1 MATTW
6 QLDPTHSEIGFKVK
20 HLMITNIKG
29 EFRNFSAAIDGEEFS
44 KAAISAMIDTSSI
57 FTNEDNRDAHL
68 KNADFFDVDNHK
80 EMTFKGSSLN
90 KIDDEN
96 FELTGMLSIKG
107 ISKEIKLDLEYGG
120 TSTDPWGNEKMG
132 FSINGKINRSDYGL
146 NFNAALETGGFLLG
160 EEVKISADLQ
170 FVKKSA

>member
-1 MATTW
+1 MGTTW
-6 QLDPTHSEIGFKVK
+6 QLDPTHSELGFKVK

-29 EFRNFSAAIDGEEFS
+29 EFRNFSAEIDGEDFS
-44 KAAISAMIDTSSI
+44 KAAISATIDTSSI

-80 EMTFKGSSLN
+80 EMTFKGNSYT

-96 FELTGMLSIKG
+96 YELTGMLSIKG
-107 ISKEIKLDLEYGG
+107 ISKEIKLAVEYGG
-120 TSTDPWGNEKMG
+120 TSKDPWGNEKMG
-132 FSINGKINRSDYGL
+132 FSINGKINRNDYGL

-170 FVKKSA
+170 FVKKTA

>member
-6 QLDPTHSEIGFKVK
+6 QLDPTHSELGFKVK

-29 EFRNFSAAIDGEEFS
+29 EFRNFSAEIDGEDFS
-44 KAAISAMIDTSSI
+44 KAAISATIDTSSI

-68 KNADFFDVDNHK
+68 KNADFFDIDNHK

-107 ISKEIKLDLEYGG
+107 ISKEIKLGVEYGG

-146 NFNAALETGGFLLG
+146 NFNAPLETGGFLLG

-170 FVKKSA
+170 FVKK

>member
-6 QLDPTHSEIGFKVK
+6 QLDPTHSELGFKVK

-29 EFRNFSAAIDGEEFS
+29 EFRNFSAEIDGEDFS
-44 KAAISAMIDTSSI
+44 KAAISATIDTSSI

-68 KNADFFDVDNHK
+68 KNADFFDIDNHK

-107 ISKEIKLDLEYGG
+107 ISKEIKLDVEYGG

>member
-6 QLDPTHSEIGFKVK
+6 QLDPTHSELGFKVK

-29 EFRNFSAAIDGEEFS
+29 EFRNFSAEIDGEDFS

-80 EMTFKGSSLN
+80 EMTFKGSSIA

-107 ISKEIKLDLEYGG
+107 ISKEIKLGVEYGG

-146 NFNAALETGGFLLG
+146 NFNAPLETGGFLLG

-170 FVKKSA
+170 FVKK

>member
-6 QLDPTHSEIGFKVK
+6 QLDPTHSELGFKVK

-44 KAAISAMIDTSSI
+44 KAAISAMIDTTSI

-107 ISKEIKLDLEYGG
+107 ISKEIKLDVEYGG

>member
-6 QLDPTHSEIGFKVK
+6 QLDPTHSELGFKIK

-29 EFRNFSAAIDGEEFS
+29 EFINFSAEIDGEDFS
-44 KAAISAMIDTSSI
+44 KATISAMIDTSSI

-107 ISKEIKLDLEYGG
+107 ISKEIKLGVEYGG

-170 FVKKSA
+170 FVKK

>member
-6 QLDPTHSEIGFKVK
+6 QLDPTHSELGFKVK

-29 EFRNFSAAIDGEEFS
+29 EFRNFSAEIDGEDFS

-68 KNADFFDVDNHK
+68 KNADFFDIDNHK
-80 EMTFKGSSLN
+80 EMTFKGSSLT

-107 ISKEIKLDLEYGG
+107 ISKEIKIGVEYGG
-120 TSTDPWGNEKMG
+120 TSKDPWGNEKMG

-146 NFNAALETGGFLLG
+146 NFNAPLETGGFLLG

-170 FVKKSA
+170 FVKK

>member
-6 QLDPTHSEIGFKVK
+6 QLDPTHSELGFKVK

-68 KNADFFDVDNHK
+68 KNSDFFDVDNHK

-107 ISKEIKLDLEYGG
+107 ISKEIKLDVEYGG

>member
-1 MATTW
+1 METTW
-6 QLDPTHSEIGFKVK
+6 QLDPTHSELGFKVK

-29 EFRNFSAAIDGEEFS
+29 EFRNFSAEIDGEDFS
-44 KAAISAMIDTSSI
+44 KAAISATIDTSSI

-80 EMTFKGSSLN
+80 EMTFKGNSYT

-96 FELTGMLSIKG
+96 YELTGMLSIKG
-107 ISKEIKLDLEYGG
+107 ISKEIKLAVEYGG
-120 TSTDPWGNEKMG
+120 TSKDPWGKEKMG
-132 FSINGKINRSDYGL
+132 FSINGKINRNDYGL

-160 EEVKISADLQ
+160 EEVKINADLQ
-170 FVKKSA
+170 FVKKTA

>member
-6 QLDPTHSEIGFKVK
+6 QLDPTHSELGFKVK

-29 EFRNFSAAIDGEEFS
+29 EFRNFSAEIDGEDFS

-80 EMTFKGSSLN
+80 EMTFKGSSIA

-107 ISKEIKLDLEYGG
+107 ISKEIKLGVEYGG

-132 FSINGKINRSDYGL
+132 FSINGKINRNDYGL
-146 NFNAALETGGFLLG
+146 NFNAPLETGGFLLG

-170 FVKKSA
+170 FVKKTA

>member
-6 QLDPTHSEIGFKVK
+6 QLDPTHSELGFKVK

-107 ISKEIKLDLEYGG
+107 ISKEIKLDVEYGG

>member
-1 MATTW
+1 METTW
-6 QLDPTHSEIGFKVK
+6 QLDPTHSELGFKVK

-29 EFRNFSAAIDGEEFS
+29 EFRNFSAEIDGEDFS
-44 KAAISAMIDTSSI
+44 KAAISATIDTSSI

-68 KNADFFDVDNHK
+68 KNADFFDLDNHK

-107 ISKEIKLDLEYGG
+107 ISKEIKLGVEYGG

-132 FSINGKINRSDYGL
+132 ISINGKINRSDYGL

>member
-6 QLDPTHSEIGFKVK
+6 QLDPTHRELGFKVK

-29 EFRNFSAAIDGEEFS
+29 EFRNFSAEIDGEDFS
-44 KAAISAMIDTSSI
+44 KAAISATIDTSSI

-68 KNADFFDVDNHK
+68 KNADFFDIDNHK
-80 EMTFKGSSLN
+80 EMTFKGSSLT

-107 ISKEIKLDLEYGG
+107 ISKEIKLGVEYGG
-120 TSTDPWGNEKMG
+120 TSKDPWGNEKMG
-132 FSINGKINRSDYGL
+132 FSINGKIYRSDYGL
-146 NFNAALETGGFLLG
+146 NVNAPLETGGFLLG

-170 FVKKSA
+170 FVKK

>member
-6 QLDPTHSEIGFKVK
+6 QLDSTHSELGFKVK

-29 EFRNFSAAIDGEEFS
+29 EFRNFSAEIDGEDFS

-80 EMTFKGSSLN
+80 EMTFKGSSLT

-107 ISKEIKLDLEYGG
+107 ISKEIKLGVEYGG

-146 NFNAALETGGFLLG
+146 NFNAPLETGGFLLG

-170 FVKKSA
+170 FVKK

>member
-6 QLDPTHSEIGFKVK
+6 QLDPTHSELGFKVK

-29 EFRNFSAAIDGEEFS
+29 EFRNFSAEIDGEDFS

-80 EMTFKGSSLN
+80 EMTFKGSSLT

-96 FELTGMLSIKG
+96 FELTGILSIKG
-107 ISKEIKLDLEYGG
+107 ISKEIKLGVEYGG

-146 NFNAALETGGFLLG
+146 NFNAPLETGGFLLG

-170 FVKKSA
+170 FVKKTA

>member
-6 QLDPTHSEIGFKVK
+6 QLDPTHSELGFKVK

-29 EFRNFSAAIDGEEFS
+29 EFRNFSAEIDGEDFS

-68 KNADFFDVDNHK
+68 KNADFFDIDNHK
-80 EMTFKGSSLN
+80 EMTFKGNSLN

-107 ISKEIKLDLEYGG
+107 ISKEIKLGVEYGG

-132 FSINGKINRSDYGL
+132 FSINGKINRNDYGL

-160 EEVKISADLQ
+160 EEVKINADLQ
-170 FVKKSA
+170 FVKKTA

>member
-6 QLDPTHSEIGFKVK
+6 QLDPTHSELGFKVK

-29 EFRNFSAAIDGEEFS
+29 EFRNFSAEIDGEDFS
-44 KAAISAMIDTSSI
+44 KAAISATIDTSSI

-68 KNADFFDVDNHK
+68 KNADFFDIDNHK
-80 EMTFKGSSLN
+80 EMTFKGSSLT

-107 ISKEIKLDLEYGG
+107 ISKEIKLGVEYGG

-132 FSINGKINRSDYGL
+132 FSINGKINRNDYGL
-146 NFNAALETGGFLLG
+146 NFNAPLETGGFLLG

-170 FVKKSA
+170 FVKKTA

>member
-6 QLDPTHSEIGFKVK
+6 QLDPTHSELGFKVK

-29 EFRNFSAAIDGEEFS
+29 EFRNFSAEIDGEDFS

-80 EMTFKGSSLN
+80 EMTFKGSSIA

-107 ISKEIKLDLEYGG
+107 ISKEIKLGVEYGG

-146 NFNAALETGGFLLG
+146 NFNAPLETGGFLLG

-170 FVKKSA
+170 FVKKTA

>member
-1 MATTW
+1 METTW
-6 QLDPTHSEIGFKVK
+6 QLDPTHSELGFKVK

-29 EFRNFSAAIDGEEFS
+29 EFRNFSAKIDGEDFS
-44 KAAISAMIDTSSI
+44 KAAISATIDTSSI

-80 EMTFKGSSLN
+80 EMTFKGNSYT

-96 FELTGMLSIKG
+96 YELTGILSIKG
-107 ISKEIKLDLEYGG
+107 ISKEIKLAVEYGG
-120 TSTDPWGNEKMG
+120 TSKDPWGNEKMG
-132 FSINGKINRSDYGL
+132 FSINGKINRNDYGL

-170 FVKKSA
+170 FVKKTA

>member
-6 QLDPTHSEIGFKVK
+6 QLDPTHSELGFKVK

-29 EFRNFSAAIDGEEFS
+29 EFRNFSAEIDGEDFS
-44 KAAISAMIDTSSI
+44 KAAISATIDTSSI

-68 KNADFFDVDNHK
+68 KNADFFDIDNHK

-107 ISKEIKLDLEYGG
+107 ISKEIKLGVEYGG

-146 NFNAALETGGFLLG
+146 NFNASLETGGFLLG

-170 FVKKSA
+170 FVKK

>member
-1 MATTW
+1 METTW
-6 QLDPTHSEIGFKVK
+6 QLDPTHIELGFKVK

-29 EFRNFSAAIDGEEFS
+29 EFRNFSAEIDGEYFS
-44 KAAISAMIDTSSI
+44 KAAISATIDTSSI

-80 EMTFKGSSLN
+80 EIIFKGNSYT

-96 FELTGMLSIKG
+96 YELTGMLSIKG
-107 ISKEIKLDLEYGG
+107 ISKEIKLAVEYGG
-120 TSTDPWGNEKMG
+120 TSKDPWGNEKMG
-132 FSINGKINRSDYGL
+132 FSINGKINRNDYGL

-170 FVKKSA
+170 FVKKTA

>member
-6 QLDPTHSEIGFKVK
+6 QLDPTHSELGFKVK

-80 EMTFKGSSLN
+80 EMIFKGSSLN

-107 ISKEIKLDLEYGG
+107 ISKEIKLDVEYGG

>member
-1 MATTW
+1 METTW
-6 QLDPTHSEIGFKVK
+6 QLDPTHSELGFKVK

-29 EFRNFSAAIDGEEFS
+29 EFRNFSAEIDGEDFS
-44 KAAISAMIDTSSI
+44 KAAISATIDTSSI

-80 EMTFKGSSLN
+80 EMTFKGNSYT

-96 FELTGMLSIKG
+96 YELTGMLSIKG
-107 ISKEIKLDLEYGG
+107 ISKEIKLAVEYGG
-120 TSTDPWGNEKMG
+120 TSKDPGGNEKMG
-132 FSINGKINRSDYGL
+132 FSINGKINRNDYGL

-170 FVKKSA
+170 FVKKTA

>member
-6 QLDPTHSEIGFKVK
+6 QLDPTHSELGFKVK

-29 EFRNFSAAIDGEEFS
+29 EFRNFSAEIDGEDFS
-44 KAAISAMIDTSSI
+44 KAAISATIDTSSI

-68 KNADFFDVDNHK
+68 KNADFFDIDNHK

-107 ISKEIKLDLEYGG
+107 ISKEIKLGVEYGG

-146 NFNAALETGGFLLG
+146 NFNAPLETGGFLLG

-170 FVKKSA
+170 FVKKTA

>member
-6 QLDPTHSEIGFKVK
+6 QLDPTHSELGFKVK

-29 EFRNFSAAIDGEEFS
+29 EFRNFSAEIDGEDFS
-44 KAAISAMIDTSSI
+44 KAAISATIDTSSI

-68 KNADFFDVDNHK
+68 KNADFFDIDNHK
-80 EMTFKGSSLN
+80 EMTFKGSSLT

-107 ISKEIKLDLEYGG
+107 ISKEIKLGVEYGG

-132 FSINGKINRSDYGL
+132 FSINGKINRSDYDL

-170 FVKKSA
+170 FVKK

>member
-6 QLDPTHSEIGFKVK
+6 QLDPTHSELGFKVK

-29 EFRNFSAAIDGEEFS
+29 EFRNFSAEIDGEDFS

-80 EMTFKGSSLN
+80 EMTFKGSSIA

-96 FELTGMLSIKG
+96 FELTGLLSIKG
-107 ISKEIKLDLEYGG
+107 ISKEIKLGVEYGG
-120 TSTDPWGNEKMG
+120 TSKDPWGNEKMG

-146 NFNAALETGGFLLG
+146 NFNAPLETGGFLLG

-170 FVKKSA
+170 FVKK

>member
-6 QLDPTHSEIGFKVK
+6 PLDPTHSELGFKVK

-29 EFRNFSAAIDGEEFS
+29 EFRNFSAEIDGEDFS
-44 KAAISAMIDTSSI
+44 KAAFSAMIDTSSI

-80 EMTFKGSSLN
+80 EMTFKGSSLT

-107 ISKEIKLDLEYGG
+107 ISKEIKLGVEYGG

-170 FVKKSA
+170 FVKK

>member
-6 QLDPTHSEIGFKVK
+6 QLDPTHSELGFKVK

-29 EFRNFSAAIDGEEFS
+29 EFRNFSAAIDGEDFS

-90 KIDDEN
+90 KIDNEN

>member
-6 QLDPTHSEIGFKVK
+6 QLDPTHSELGFKVK

-29 EFRNFSAAIDGEEFS
+29 EFRNFSTEIDGEDFS

-80 EMTFKGSSLN
+80 EMTFKGSSLT

-107 ISKEIKLDLEYGG
+107 ISKEIKLGVEYGG

-146 NFNAALETGGFLLG
+146 NFNAPLETGGFLLG

-170 FVKKSA
+170 FVKK

>member
-6 QLDPTHSEIGFKVK
+6 QLDPTHSELGFKVK

-29 EFRNFSAAIDGEEFS
+29 EFRNFSAAIDGEDFS

-90 KIDDEN
+90 KIDNEN

-107 ISKEIKLDLEYGG
+107 ISKEIKLDVEYGG

>member
-6 QLDPTHSEIGFKVK
+6 QLDPTHSELGFKVK

-29 EFRNFSAAIDGEEFS
+29 EFRNFSAEIDGEDFS
-44 KAAISAMIDTSSI
+44 KAAISATIDTSSI

-80 EMTFKGSSLN
+80 EMTFKGSSLT

-107 ISKEIKLDLEYGG
+107 ISKEIKLGVEYGG
-120 TSTDPWGNEKMG
+120 TSKDPWGNEKMG

-170 FVKKSA
+170 FVKK

>member
-6 QLDPTHSEIGFKVK
+6 QLDPTHSELGFKVK

-29 EFRNFSAAIDGEEFS
+29 EFRNFSAEIDGEDFS
-44 KAAISAMIDTSSI
+44 KAAISATIDTSSI

-68 KNADFFDVDNHK
+68 KNVDFFDIDNHK
-80 EMTFKGSSLN
+80 EMTFKGSSLT

-107 ISKEIKLDLEYGG
+107 ISKEIKLGVEYGG

-132 FSINGKINRSDYGL
+132 FSINGKINRNDYGL
-146 NFNAALETGGFLLG
+146 NFNAPLETGGFLLG

-170 FVKKSA
+170 FVKKTA

>member
-6 QLDPTHSEIGFKVK
+6 QLDPTHSELGFKVK

-29 EFRNFSAAIDGEEFS
+29 EFRNFSAEIDGEDFS

-68 KNADFFDVDNHK
+68 KNADFFDIDNHK
-80 EMTFKGSSLN
+80 EMTFKGSSLT

-107 ISKEIKLDLEYGG
+107 ISKEIKLGVEYGG
-120 TSTDPWGNEKMG
+120 TSKDPWGNEKMG

-146 NFNAALETGGFLLG
+146 NFNAPLETGGFLLG

-170 FVKKSA
+170 FVKK

>member
-1 MATTW
+1 MGTTW
-6 QLDPTHSEIGFKVK
+6 QLDPTHSELGFKVK

-29 EFRNFSAAIDGEEFS
+29 EFRNFSAEIDGEDFS
-44 KAAISAMIDTSSI
+44 KAAISATIDTSSI

-80 EMTFKGSSLN
+80 EMTFKGNSYT

-96 FELTGMLSIKG
+96 YELTGMLSIKG
-107 ISKEIKLDLEYGG
+107 ISKEIKLAVEYGG
-120 TSTDPWGNEKMG
+120 TSKDPWGNEKIG
-132 FSINGKINRSDYGL
+132 FSINGKINRNDYGL

-160 EEVKISADLQ
+160 EEVKINADLQ
-170 FVKKSA
+170 FVKKTA

>member
-1 MATTW
+1 
-6 QLDPTHSEIGFKVK
+6 
-20 HLMITNIKG
+20 
-29 EFRNFSAAIDGEEFS
+29 
-44 KAAISAMIDTSSI
+44 MIDTSSI

-107 ISKEIKLDLEYGG
+107 INKEIKLDVEYGG

>member
-6 QLDPTHSEIGFKVK
+6 QLDPTHSELGFKVK

-29 EFRNFSAAIDGEEFS
+29 EFRNFSAEIDGEDFS

-68 KNADFFDVDNHK
+68 KNADFFDIDNHK
-80 EMTFKGSSLN
+80 EMTFKGNSLN

-107 ISKEIKLDLEYGG
+107 ISKEIKLGVEYGG

-146 NFNAALETGGFLLG
+146 NFNAPLETGGFLLG

-170 FVKKSA
+170 FVKK

>member
-1 MATTW
+1 METTW
-6 QLDPTHSEIGFKVK
+6 QLDPTHSELGFKVK

-29 EFRNFSAAIDGEEFS
+29 EFRNFSAEIDGEDFS
-44 KAAISAMIDTSSI
+44 KATISATIDTSSI

-80 EMTFKGSSLN
+80 EMTFKGNSYT

-96 FELTGMLSIKG
+96 YELTGMLSIKG
-107 ISKEIKLDLEYGG
+107 ISKEIKLAVEYGG
-120 TSTDPWGNEKMG
+120 TSKDPWGNEKMG
-132 FSINGKINRSDYGL
+132 FSINGKINRNDYGL

-170 FVKKSA
+170 FVKKTA